1 MPRRKPNLRRGWG
14 NTGFEPPN
22 PQAAEGRG
30 PFWLGLCLT
39 LLSGTPRRK
48 PKLIWR
54 NTSFETRNL
63 HAAEGR
69 GGPAD
74 SEQPGL
80 ESVGLAIAS
89 LTRSPCCRQG
99 RRIPHYTLMF
109 LMPSLGV
116 FFSEFLRQFGLV
128 FFANLGNR
136 STTPSTRSEKYAFFS
151 FGDLVI
157 LEVYRLYRHLLY
169 GPYIDSIHRLY
180 MMLHN
185 AT

>member
-1 MPRRKPNLRRGWG
+1 MECQEESQIYGGDGETQASNRQIPKLLKDEGPSGWG
-14 NTGFEPPN
+14 C
-22 PQAAEGRG
+22 Q
-30 PFWLGLCLT
+30 CLT

-48 PKLIWR
+48 PKLAWR
-54 NTSFETRNL
+54 NSSFETRNL

-99 RRIPHYTLMF
+99 RRIPDYTLMI

-128 FFANLGNR
+128 FFASLGNR
-136 STTPSTRSEKYAFFS
+136 STTPSTRSEKYALFS

-157 LEVYRLYRHLLY
+157 LEVYRL
-169 GPYIDSIHRLY
+169 
-180 MMLHN
+180 
-185 AT
+185 